1 MDISADILD
10 VGIIILIVLS
20 AIIGLIRGFVKEA
33 LSLATWVAA
42 FAFALIYVK
51 PLAEAL
57 PFAVQSEVARMGIAF
72 AIIFFSVLVI
82 GAIINHL
89 LSSAVSS
96 IGLGGVDHVLG
107 GAFGV
112 LRGGLIITLLVILMG
127 LTALPA
133 QSWWKESQL
142 IPWFEDSAEWLR
154 SVIPPDF
161 AAYLEKKTGQS
172 ISPSQSQSQSAPR
185 LPEGITPSEPE
196 PSQ

>member
-1 MDISADILD
+1 MDISADMLD

-89 LSSAVSS
+89 LSSVVSS

-107 GAFGV
+107 GVFGV

-133 QSWWKESQL
+133 QSWWKESRL

-172 ISPSQSQSQSAPR
+172 LPQSTPR
-185 LPEGITPSEPE
+185 LPEGITPSESGS
-196 PSQ
+196 SQ